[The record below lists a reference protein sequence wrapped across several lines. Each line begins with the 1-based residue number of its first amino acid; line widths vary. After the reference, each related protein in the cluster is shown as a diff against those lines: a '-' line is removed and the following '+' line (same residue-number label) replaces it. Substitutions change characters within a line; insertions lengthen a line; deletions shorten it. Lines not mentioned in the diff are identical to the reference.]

1 MNIFCHIN
9 NGALLVMYILSMTL
23 WSATS
28 FTSTIHHRTLIRTN
42 NYNIRYTHL
51 DVSKETEDAFS
62 AFAESLD
69 EDELFADSSSDSS
82 SSDNNNGSFNDDN
95 EMYTQKTWQ
104 ESVEQLLDPM
114 TPLAKRQILIT
125 DLLNS
130 NDNIREDVL
139 TALRERKVSIYF
151 CNFYFFLVFST
162 FISLFIT
169 YNTSITN
176 NNNCRLIT
184 CSLQLGKDFKVVLE
198 LLHVKLPQILS
209 HP

>member
-1 MNIFCHIN
+1 MDIFCHIN
-9 NGALLVMYILSMTL
+9 NGALLVMYIFSMTL

-28 FTSTIHHRTLIRTN
+28 FTSTINHRTLIRNN

-139 TALRERKVSIYF
+139 TALRERKVNIYYF
-151 CNFYFFLVFST
+151 CNFYFFFG
-162 FISLFIT
+162 F
-169 YNTSITN
+169 
-176 NNNCRLIT
+176 
-184 CSLQLGKDFKVVLE
+184 
-198 LLHVKLPQILS
+198 
-209 HP
+209 